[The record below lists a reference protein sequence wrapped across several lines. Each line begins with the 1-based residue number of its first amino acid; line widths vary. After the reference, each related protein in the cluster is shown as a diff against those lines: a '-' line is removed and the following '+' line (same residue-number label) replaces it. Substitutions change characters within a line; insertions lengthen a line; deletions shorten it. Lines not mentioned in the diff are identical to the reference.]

1 MSTMEKFD
9 EHDRNIMFKSTSLG
23 LQQQRMGIKD
33 DLSLNILAD
42 DWQAGNP
49 GPFER
54 FLVIE
59 KCVDELNG
67 GYQRP
72 N

>member
-1 MSTMEKFD
+1 MEKFD
-9 EHDRNIMFKSTSLG
+9 EHDRNIMFKSISLG

-54 FLVIE
+54 FFSHRKNVRM
-59 KCVDELNG
+59 N
-67 GYQRP
+67 
-72 N
+72 